1 MTTLYCA
8 ILFMSVRTKMWIICD
23 IHRPNQFEQILFLMK
38 IDVQQ
43 ESEIDEKQSKH
54 QTSNERIIPYIFSIS
69 INKYNKITIA
79 I

>member
-1 MTTLYCA
+1 
-8 ILFMSVRTKMWIICD
+8 MWIICD

-38 IDVQQ
+38 IDVQR